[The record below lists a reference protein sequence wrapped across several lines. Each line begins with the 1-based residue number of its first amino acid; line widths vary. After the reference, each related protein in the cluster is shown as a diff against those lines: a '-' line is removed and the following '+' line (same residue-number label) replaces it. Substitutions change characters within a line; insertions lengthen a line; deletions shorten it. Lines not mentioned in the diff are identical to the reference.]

1 MLDHDLGA
9 CFLASF
15 LGLIML
21 FGSVTINLSTS
32 KMQIGMHFFYRVNFR
47 QVIVLPVTN
56 TPEEVRG

>member
-9 CFLASF
+9 CFLVSF

-32 KMQIGMHFFYRVNFR
+32 KMQIGMHFF
-47 QVIVLPVTN
+47 IGSILDKL
-56 TPEEVRG
+56 